1 MVLIFK
7 NWIIIIKE
15 RYYYKN
21 FAWEKAQNKLQKYFE
36 LSIEKKKIEYN
47 SPKKKKRKLK
57 KLKEKRT
64 KKVKLNKTKKCKIVR
79 KFKTIRN
86 ILRIMLVH
94 LF

>member
-36 LSIEKKKIEYN
+36 LSIEKKKLNTTRQRKRKENWKN
-47 SPKKKKRKLK
+47 SKKKERKKWNWIKRKN
-57 KLKEKRT
+57 
-64 KKVKLNKTKKCKIVR
+64 VKLWENSKQLEIFCE
-79 KFKTIRN
+79 
-86 ILRIMLVH
+86 
-94 LF
+94 